1 MTSGN
6 EFQRHAIV
14 AHVAQQLAGPAR
26 AITGFHEL
34 LTEQARD
41 LGLAELMPDLQRVGA
56 AAELLNSLIDGLI
69 AGNFGDLA
77 PAGIEIGAKLRH
89 DLRTPLNAI
98 IGYSEMILEE
108 AEDLGHGAL
117 AEDIRVMLSAA
128 AELLAHV
135 DALAGIARSGG
146 MEDLEAVDRAGI
158 DAAGLERVLSRGE
171 SEAAFSQG
179 GNILVVDDIA
189 SNRDLLS
196 RRLQRDGHQVVTA
209 ATGLAALKRLAEQAF
224 DVVLLDILMPDMN
237 GIELLLRIKAD
248 QRWQRIPVIMISG
261 LNEVD
266 AVARCIE
273 AGADDYLPKPF
284 NPVLLRARIN
294 STLEKKRWLDRE
306 HSYLRRIEAEK
317 RRADALLH
325 AILPG
330 QIVARL
336 QEGEEVIADRF
347 EEATI
352 LFADIVGFSPI
363 AARLPPSDLIK
374 RLDGIFCLFDA
385 LAEEHVVEKIKTIGD
400 AYMAACGVPEPAPD
414 HADRIVALGKAMLE
428 ALQPLSGDGD
438 AFRLRIG
445 VHTGPV
451 IAGLIGRS
459 RFVYDV
465 WGETVNIASRL
476 ESQGVADR
484 VQISEATRR
493 ALRRPWSL
501 EPRFAVELRGVGT
514 METYLVRH

>member
-1 MTSGN
+1 MTSGK
-6 EFQRHAIV
+6 EFQRNAIV
-14 AHVAQQLAGPAR
+14 AHVAQRLAGPAR

-41 LGLAELMPDLQRVGA
+41 LGLAEVMPDLERVGA
-56 AAELLNSLIDGLI
+56 AAQHLNELIDTLI
-69 AGNFGDLA
+69 AGNVDDPA
-77 PAGIEIGAKLRH
+77 PGGIEIGAKLRH

-108 AEDLGHGAL
+108 AEDLGHPAL
-117 AEDIRVMLSAA
+117 AGDIRVMLSAA

-135 DALAGIARSGG
+135 DALAGIAPPGG
-146 MEDLEAVDRAGI
+146 IEGLETVDRAGI
-158 DAAGLERVLSRGE
+158 DAVGLERALSRSVGQ
-171 SEAAFSQG
+171 AAPAEG
-179 GNILVVDDIA
+179 GSILVVDDIA
-189 SNRDLLS
+189 SNRNLLS

-209 ATGLAALKRLAEQAF
+209 ATGLAALERLAEQSF
-224 DVVLLDILMPDMN
+224 DMVLLDILMPDMN
-237 GIELLLRIKAD
+237 GIEVLLRIKSD
-248 QRWQRIPVIMISG
+248 TRWQHIPVIMISG

-306 HSYLRRIEAEK
+306 HSYLHRIEAEK
-317 RRADALLH
+317 RRADALLL

-336 QEGEEVIADRF
+336 QEGEALIADRF
-347 EEATI
+347 DEATI

-363 AARLPPSDLIK
+363 AARLPASDLVR
-374 RLDGIFCLFDA
+374 RLDQVFSTFDA
-385 LAEEHVVEKIKTIGD
+385 LAEEHQVEKIKTIGD

-414 HADRIVALGKAMLE
+414 HADRVVALGKAMLQSLPPTI
-428 ALQPLSGDGD
+428 ADAD

-476 ESQGVADR
+476 ESQGIADR

-493 ALRRPWSL
+493 ALRGPWSL
-501 EPRFAVELRGVGT
+501 EPRSAVELRGVGA
-514 METYLVRH
+514 METYLLRH